1 MKIKEEYLT
10 KMSPIC
16 RFVVGLV
23 FTFSGFV
30 KGIDPL
36 GSAYKFED
44 YFIAFGLNFL
54 EPLALTLAIALA
66 LAEFLIG
73 ISLILKIYLKTGIWG
88 AFIFMIFFTPLTLVL
103 ALTNPVSDCGCFGDA
118 LVLSNWQTFW
128 KNIIL
133 LFFVL
138 TLFLSRRSLTTAYSP
153 TIEWMLTGFASL
165 FLLFIS
171 YYGLKNLPL
180 IDFRPY
186 HIGASIP
193 DGMIIPDGAAL
204 DEYETTLI
212 YEKDG
217 VQKEFTSEN
226 FPWQDSTWKFVDQN
240 SFLVKEGYSPPIHDF
255 NIINREG
262 EEITDLILNDKAL
275 TFLLISQTLENTD
288 ISALEKAGKLA
299 LLCNESGI
307 KFYGLTASGNN
318 EIDDLVNKAD
328 LNFEFFALDETS
340 LKTIIRSN
348 PGLIL
353 LKEGTI
359 IGKWA
364 AKNIPDPEFTNKNLL
379 AQQLTSINKQR
390 ELWVQIGLFLFALLL
405 ISGLQQYKK

>member
-1 MKIKEEYLT
+1 MKFKGEYLT
-10 KMSPIC
+10 KTSLIS

-30 KGIDPL
+30 KGVDPL

-54 EPLALTLAIALA
+54 QPLALSLAIALA

-73 ISLILKIYLKTGIWG
+73 ISLILKVYLRTGIWA
-88 AFIFMIFFTPLTLVL
+88 AFIFMIFFTPLTLLLSV
-103 ALTNPVSDCGCFGDA
+103 TNPVSDCGCFGDA

-133 LFFVL
+133 LLFISG
-138 TLFLSRRSLTTAYSP
+138 LFLSRKSLTAAYP
-153 TIEWMLTGFASL
+153 PKIEWVITGLSTL

-171 YYGLKNLPL
+171 FYGLKNLPL
-180 IDFRPY
+180 MDFRPY

-193 DGMIIPDGAAL
+193 DGMIIPDKAAL

-212 YEKDG
+212 YEKEG
-217 VQKEFTSEN
+217 IQKEFTSEN

-240 SFLVKEGYSPPIHDF
+240 SFLVKEGYIPPIHDF
-255 NIINREG
+255 NIINQEG
-262 EEITDLILNDKAL
+262 EEITDLILNDEAF
-275 TFLLISQTLENTD
+275 TFLLISKTLKNTN
-288 ISALEKAGKLA
+288 IPALEKAAKLA
-299 LLCNESGI
+299 LFCKENGI

-318 EIDDLVNKAD
+318 EIDDLVNSAD
-328 LNFEFFALDETS
+328 LNFEFYALDETT

-348 PGLIL
+348 PGLVL

-364 AKNIPDPEFTNKNLL
+364 AKNIPGPEFVNKNLL
-379 AQQLTSINKQR
+379 AQQLSSLNKQR
-390 ELWVQIGLFLFALLL
+390 EIWKQSGLLLLALLL
-405 ISGLQQYKK
+405 ISGLMRYKK

>member
-1 MKIKEEYLT
+1 MKLKEKYLL
-10 KMSPIC
+10 KVSPIS
-16 RFVVGLV
+16 RFIVGLV

-44 YFIAFGLNFL
+44 YFMAFGLDFL
-54 EPLALTLAIALA
+54 QPLALTLALALA

-73 ISLILKIYLKTGIWG
+73 IFLVLKIHLKTGIWG

-133 LFFVL
+133 LLFVL
-138 TLFLSRRSLTTAYSP
+138 ILFLSRESLITAY
-153 TIEWMLTGFASL
+153 TQKIEWILTGFFSF
-165 FLLFIS
+165 FLVFIS
-171 YYGLKNLPL
+171 FYGLKNLPL

-193 DGMIIPDGAAL
+193 DGMRIPDDAAL

-212 YEKDG
+212 YEKNG
-217 VQKEFTSEN
+217 IQKEFTSDN

-255 NIINREG
+255 NIIDSEG
-262 EEITDLILNDKAL
+262 EDITDIILYDEAY
-275 TFLLISQTLENTD
+275 TFLLISKTLRNTD
-288 ISALEKAGKLA
+288 IPALEKANKLA
-299 LLCNESGI
+299 LFCKESSI
-307 KFYGLTASGNN
+307 KFYGLSASGNN
-318 EIDDLVNKAD
+318 EIDNLVNQAD
-328 LNFEFFALDETS
+328 LNFEFYALDETT

-348 PGLIL
+348 PGLVL
-353 LKEGTI
+353 LKEGII
-359 IGKWA
+359 IGKWS
-364 AKNIPDPEFTNKNLL
+364 AKNIPDPDFINKSPLS
-379 AQQLTSINKQR
+379 QQLTSINKQR
-390 ELWVQIGLFLFALLL
+390 ESMILIGLFLFTLLL
-405 ISGLQQYKK
+405 ISGIQQYKK

>member
-1 MKIKEEYLT
+1 MSFKGEYLT
-10 KMSPIC
+10 KASFIS

-54 EPLALTLAIALA
+54 QPLALTLAIALA

-73 ISLILKIYLKTGIWG
+73 VSLILKVHLRTGIWS
-88 AFIFMIFFTPLTLVL
+88 AFIFMIFFTPLTFVL

-118 LVLSNWQTFW
+118 LVLTNWQTFW

-133 LFFVL
+133 LFFISGLFFYQKNL
-138 TLFLSRRSLTTAYSP
+138 TAAYPPKVEWVITGLSALF
-153 TIEWMLTGFASL
+153 M
-165 FLLFIS
+165 LFIS
-171 YYGLKNLPL
+171 FYGLQNLP
-180 IDFRPY
+180 IMDFRPY
-186 HIGASIP
+186 HIGASIS
-193 DGMIIPDGAAL
+193 DGMIIPDNAAL

-240 SFLVKEGYSPPIHDF
+240 SFLVKEGYRPPIHDF
-255 NIINREG
+255 NIINKEG
-262 EEITDLILNDKAL
+262 EEITDLILNDKAF
-275 TFLLISQTLENTD
+275 TFLLISKTLKNTN
-288 ISALEKAGKLA
+288 IPAFEKAAKLA
-299 LLCNESGI
+299 LFCEEKGI

-318 EIDDLVNKAD
+318 EINDLVNNTD
-328 LNFEFFALDETS
+328 LDFELYALDETT

-348 PGLIL
+348 PGLVLI
-353 LKEGTI
+353 KEGTI

-364 AKNIPDPEFTNKNLL
+364 AKNIPDPEFINQNLL
-379 AQQLTSINKQR
+379 AQQLTGFNKHR
-390 ELWVQIGLFLFALLL
+390 EIWTQIGLLLFALLL
-405 ISGLQQYKK
+405 ISGIQRYKK